1 MINRCIEESGTF
13 GIVLIPPGTAAEN
26 ETTIRRVGVTLRI
39 VQFDRIE
46 DGRINILAAGE
57 MRFRILK
64 FTAGE
69 PYWSATVEFF
79 DDDSEVSAELQESYA
94 ELVRLYRE
102 AHRLAAQLRGV
113 EVQEIKIPES
123 PASLSF
129 MVSYVLDIAPE
140 TKQSF
145 LEMTSTTERL
155 KILEVHLEET
165 VERLIAQIAQDK
177 IRHKVRG
184 NGHYTPGNN

>member
-1 MINRCIEESGTF
+1 
-13 GIVLIPPGTAAEN
+13 
-26 ETTIRRVGVTLRI
+26 
-39 VQFDRIE
+39 
-46 DGRINILAAGE
+46 
-57 MRFRILK
+57 
-64 FTAGE
+64 
-69 PYWSATVEFF
+69 
-79 DDDSEVSAELQESYA
+79 
-94 ELVRLYRE
+94 
-102 AHRLAAQLRGV
+102 V

-140 TKQSF
+140 TKQSL